1 MPATIHIEKRVA
13 TLRELEKNIARC
25 REIVQGMEQKRTAQH
40 AAELV
45 AFIELNRDGCIPK
58 RDRDLFQGCAVP
70 EWANE
75 TPPDHSYSLDM
86 YQNSDVSIQSVELTR
101 QEYIK
106 LKVHLAEMRG
116 LTPSKQ
122 GTP

>member
-1 MPATIHIEKRVA
+1 MP
-13 TLRELEKNIARC
+13 N
-25 REIVQGMEQKRTAQH
+25 
-40 AAELV
+40 
-45 AFIELNRDGCIPK
+45 NN
-58 RDRDLFQGCAVP
+58 AVS

-101 QEYIK
+101 QEFIE

-116 LTPSKQ
+116 LAPNKQ
-122 GTP
+122 GDSVKRKLV